1 MKKKKAQASTEYLL
15 ITGFILVA
23 VTLIFSYAY
32 ISNNQNI
39 KISQTSTALD
49 KMVNAA
55 DIVYALGPGNI
66 QYVEVTF
73 PQGIEEIYDITVCNE
88 GVGGSVEQGSNKDC
102 GDDGADF
109 GAIKMELELFGGNTV
124 ITRGSKAEL
133 ELDGTIPVKK
143 QIQATTGVHR
153 IKVDWCD
160 SENNNKIC
168 LKSA

>member
-1 MKKKKAQASTEYLL
+1 MKNEKAQAATEYLL
-15 ITGFILVA
+15 ITGFVLVA
-23 VTLIFSYAY
+23 VTIIFSYAY

-66 QYVEVTF
+66 QYVDVTF
-73 PQGIEEIYDITVCNE
+73 PQGILSIKDITVCKDGKQSHNDLCE
-88 GVGGSVEQGSNKDC
+88 GSE
-102 GDDGADF
+102 ADF
-109 GAIKMELELFGGNTV
+109 AAIEMELEIFGGNTI

-133 ELDGTIPVKK
+133 ELDLGADTIP
-143 QIQATTGVHR
+143 ATTGVHR
-153 IKVDWCD
+153 IKVEWCD
-160 SENNNKIC
+160 DKIC